1 MKRKPLAI
9 AILLLAAAG
18 WAAYDRYVPG
28 RTPAG
33 QPPLA
38 DLDPASFEAQF
49 RAASGEMRLLVL
61 LSPT

>member
-9 AILLLAAAG
+9 AILLLAVAA
-18 WAAYDRYVPG
+18 WAAYYRYVPG

-33 QPPLA
+33 QPLLA
-38 DLDPASFEAQF
+38 DLESASFDEQF
-49 RAASGEMRLLVL
+49 RAASGDMRLLVL

>member
-9 AILLLAAAG
+9 AILLLAVAA
-18 WAAYDRYVPG
+18 WAAYYRYVPG

-38 DLDPASFEAQF
+38 DLDPASFDQQF
-49 RAASGEMRLLVL
+49 HAASGDMRLLVL

>member
-9 AILLLAAAG
+9 AILLLAVAA
-18 WAAYDRYVPG
+18 WAAYYRYVPG

-38 DLDPASFEAQF
+38 DLESASFDQQF
-49 RAASGEMRLLVL
+49 RAASGDMRLLVL